1 MLTIRSPM
9 LPTIDP
15 ILPVLS
21 KTVPLGTEWLYEPKL
36 DGFRGTLYL
45 EDGLGF
51 FLSKTKKPMPR
62 FRELA
67 MQLAVTLPVC
77 NAIFDGEIV
86 VMRHGNVDFNALL
99 FTRGAPTFAAFDLLW
114 LDGVD
119 LRLLPLHRRKARLK
133 RLIKHTLI
141 GYVEAM
147 PEPELF
153 EATVRLDMEGIV
165 AKRRNDPYSGAT
177 PWVKVKH
184 AGYTQVVG
192 RWELFGVRQRKLP
205 LSKRQPQL
213 PPVHRG
219 S

>member
-1 MLTIRSPM
+1 V

-21 KTVPLGTEWLYEPKL
+21 KTVPLGHEWVYEPKL

-51 FLSKTKKPMPR
+51 FLSKTRKPMPR

-67 MQLAVTLPVC
+67 MQLAVTLPVR

-99 FTRGAPTFAAFDLLW
+99 FTRGEPTFAAFDLLW

-133 RLIKHTLI
+133 RLTKRTLI

-153 EATVRLDMEGIV
+153 EATVRMDMEGIV
-165 AKRRNDPYSGAT
+165 AKRRNDAYAPVT
-177 PWVKVKH
+177 PWIKVKH
-184 AGYTQVVG
+184 AGYTQVQR
-192 RWELFGVRQRKLP
+192 RWKLFERRRFGAPASRA
-205 LSKRQPQL
+205 
-213 PPVHRG
+213 G
-219 S
+219 